1 MGLVL
6 FSMPWSWDIGT
17 LISAGCSAEDT
28 FTTTSCMAVGVL
40 WEEGDLKDG
49 NNTVDASNTSLLRE
63 FMCLLVKKGFTDGRF
78 TAIEVLEY
86 NSLFVETKVFSL
98 GNSQTTLSFSLS

>member
-6 FSMPWSWDIGT
+6 FSIPWSWDMGT
-17 LISAGCSAEDT
+17 LIPADCSTEDT

-40 WEEGDLKDG
+40 WEEEDLKDG

-63 FMCLLVKKGFTDGRF
+63 FMCLLVKEGFTDGGF

-86 NSLFVETKVFSL
+86 NSLFVEIKVFSS

>member
-6 FSMPWSWDIGT
+6 FSMPWSWDIGILT
-17 LISAGCSAEDT
+17 PTDCSAEDT

-40 WEEGDLKDG
+40 WEGGDLKDG
-49 NNTVDASNTSLLRE
+49 NNTVDVSDTSLLRE
-63 FMCLLVKKGFTDGRF
+63 FMCLLVKEGFIDGEF

-98 GNSQTTLSFSLS
+98 ENSQTTLSFSLS